1 MDKAR
6 AAATRALELDP
17 TLAEAHKA
25 LAIVRSALEWKWE
38 AAEQGFLR
46 AIELNP
52 TIADAHSWYANLLI
66 AQRRFDEAIQQQHL
80 AFEHDPASPGFS
92 YFVGLI
98 YHFAGDDDRAFAQL
112 EDTLEMFGDSP
123 AVYQTLGMMHAEHGR
138 HELGISLLDKANEL
152 SGDAPGTQAA
162 LAYGH
167 ALAGH
172 HDRARELLHEL
183 EARAETQFVS
193 PTDLALAQVALG
205 QHGDA
210 FASLEQ
216 AYQMRL
222 VFLPGLAA
230 AWPPLDPLRS
240 DPRFH
245 DLLRR
250 IGFPGS

>member
-25 LAIVRSALEWKWE
+25 LAIVQSALEWKWE
-38 AAEQGFLR
+38 EAEQGFLR

-80 AFEHDPASPGFS
+80 AFEHDPASPAFS

-123 AVYQTLGMMHAEHGR
+123 AVYQTLGI
-138 HELGISLLDKANEL
+138 ELGDH
-152 SGDAPGTQAA
+152 
-162 LAYGH
+162 LA
-167 ALAGH
+167 
-172 HDRARELLHEL
+172 
-183 EARAETQFVS
+183 
-193 PTDLALAQVALG
+193 
-205 QHGDA
+205 
-210 FASLEQ
+210 EQ
-216 AYQMRL
+216 LIKRL
-222 VFLPGLAA
+222 VWELPFVLANHL
-230 AWPPLDPLRS
+230 PLGVDEP
-240 DPRFH
+240 
-245 DLLRR
+245 
-250 IGFPGS
+250 